1 MHRHLG
7 PLTGVTGG
15 WAEEWKGTQEWCW
28 RRGRPSAVCENEH
41 NGRHDGAP
49 GRGHVRVAHFSL
61 LDHRTFARRSVAREG
76 RWYYVEGERQ
86 LISAAGS
93 PPTLLPCQAGH
104 LSVTGGAQVLRGL
117 ASGTG
122 CPPTPARWYSS
133 RAAGVFSGLRCSAPR
148 LRVDWSLPSQR
159 HAGLIMPGVPVVAGV
174 SEVRGPFSVPGTD
187 GVCGSLAAGQPSF
200 TDSRGSRPAG
210 AAVRRRVRG
219 VWTLHPRAVCRSL
232 PAPARA
238 IPGRVYLRAD
248 RFLGGYSGG
257 NWMVIC
263 VLPVRRGC
271 RCGRALRVPL
281 PE

>member
-1 MHRHLG
+1 
-7 PLTGVTGG
+7 
-15 WAEEWKGTQEWCW
+15 
-28 RRGRPSAVCENEH
+28 
-41 NGRHDGAP
+41 
-49 GRGHVRVAHFSL
+49 
-61 LDHRTFARRSVAREG
+61 
-76 RWYYVEGERQ
+76 
-86 LISAAGS
+86 
-93 PPTLLPCQAGH
+93 
-104 LSVTGGAQVLRGL
+104 
-117 ASGTG
+117 
-122 CPPTPARWYSS
+122 
-133 RAAGVFSGLRCSAPR
+133 
-148 LRVDWSLPSQR
+148 
-159 HAGLIMPGVPVVAGV
+159 MPGVPVVAGV

-200 TDSRGSRPAG
+200 TDSRGEPPRG

-271 RCGRALRVPL
+271 RCGRALRVPFQSEAYVTRCL
-281 PE
+281 FGGFGVRFAVRISGCAPGHTLQN